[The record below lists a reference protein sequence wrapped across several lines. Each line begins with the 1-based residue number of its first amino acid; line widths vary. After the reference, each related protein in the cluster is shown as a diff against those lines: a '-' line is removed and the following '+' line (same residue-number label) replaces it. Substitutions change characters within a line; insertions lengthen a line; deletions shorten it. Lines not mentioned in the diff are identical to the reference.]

1 MSSYNQQQ
9 NQLEDGAPSYAP
21 HAPMGLPP
29 GVGEFYKSH
38 VYDPLDKLG
47 YTGFRSNVKN
57 WGEFGTH
64 PGGPAGAMVD
74 FNNVLA
80 NAQQTGDLSQ
90 IEPFMQRADRGNAKY
105 QKRSGFFGTGFNPMP
120 SSILG
125 ALGMFAAPFIPGAL
139 AGNFGTAAAAGATGA
154 ATTGIQGALNAAGM
168 GIGSGVASTA
178 GLSGVAQGFL
188 PTTFGN
194 ASTSATAAAKAVSSQ
209 LPVALGGPSSLAQ
222 IASKTPPSL
231 ASSLPAGGF
240 FNPPTFA
247 GSSSGLGGSLP
258 TQTFAG
264 LNSSGVPGQISATG
278 AITGAGGNILGG
290 GASLGGSLP
299 VQPFAGLAAAG
310 ATGAATSSAATA
322 SLVDKVKDFLASKTG
337 KISSDILKNIVGSV
351 LTTKSLSDTEEG
363 LNSLESERD
372 TARITSQTQNAMD
385 SLEASIRGVDRD
397 AYIKEQIRQFTAE
410 SSAAAGVD
418 SGAYITGLQQV
429 ISNSILDLAKFQAD
443 ASYQLG
449 ALSQN
454 AGLNSFQQG
463 ERLLK
468 NQVTL
473 DSYSDFNSSLIAGQ
487 ALDFLFD

>member
-9 NQLEDGAPSYAP
+9 NQIADGAPSYAP
-21 HAPMGLPP
+21 RAPMGLPP
-29 GVGEFYKSH
+29 GVGEFYKSQ
-38 VYDPLDKLG
+38 VYDPLDNLG
-47 YTGFRSNVKN
+47 YTGFRSDVKN

-64 PGGPAGAMVD
+64 PGGPAGAMAD
-74 FNNVLA
+74 FNNILA

-90 IEPFMQRADRGNAKY
+90 IEPFMRGADQGNRKYHRG
-105 QKRSGFFGTGFNPMP
+105 GLFGTGFNPMP

-168 GIGSGVASTA
+168 GVGSGVASTA

-188 PTTFGN
+188 PTTFGS
-194 ASTSATAAAKAVSSQ
+194 ASNSSAALAARSQ
-209 LPVALGGPSSLAQ
+209 LPVALGGPSTA
-222 IASKTPPSL
+222 AAVPSL

-372 TARITSQTQNAMD
+372 AARITSQTQNAMD

-429 ISNSILDLAKFQAD
+429 ISSSILELAKFQAD

-473 DSYSDFNSSLIAGQ
+473 DKYSDFNSSLIAGQ